1 MELNLARHVKNK
13 KKGFYRYFAQK
24 KQAKESVLLIT
35 EKGGLATAD
44 IEKNSMSFFSVFSDG
59 QASHTSHVPEPLGK
73 D

>member
-13 KKGFYRYFAQK
+13 KKGFYRNFAQK

-44 IEKNSMSFFSVFSDG
+44 IEKNSMSFLPQSSVTVRLPTLLMS
-59 QASHTSHVPEPLGK
+59 LNL
-73 D
+73 

>member
-44 IEKNSMSFFSVFSDG
+44 IEKNSMSFLPQSSVTVRLPTLLMS
-59 QASHTSHVPEPLGK
+59 LNL
-73 D
+73 